1 MSVLMYMHIPHDIL
15 RAHLAVVVEWE
26 MGTVTAAENT
36 SNVCIC
42 ASVVNPDLSSL
53 LQAVQLQVF
62 TINSTAQG
70 TATYP

>member
-1 MSVLMYMHIPHDIL
+1 MYMHIPHDIL

-36 SNVCIC
+36 SDVRVCAFI
-42 ASVVNPDLSSL
+42 VNPDLSSL
-53 LQAVQLQVF
+53 HQAVQIQVF

-70 TATYP
+70 TTNSH